1 MSRSHAPRLFLSLP
15 EKRDSKA
22 AKPHCRISVYEII
35 RSSSLRLLF
44 LWCERRSGLT
54 RRKRGPRER
63 FAQQSFH
70 GEKPEARRDAV
81 FCGSAAKAKSKAGDG
96 ESPVSSTRAFL
107 MAPSRRA
114 SFFVVRGMSRLDPE
128 MSVSPGCHGSFTPD
142 FAVFAPLLLTEA
154 LLFCKIKSNTKKV
167 KI

>member
-44 LWCERRSGLT
+44 LWCERRSGLPQ
-54 RRKRGPRER
+54 RKRGPRER
-63 FAQQSFH
+63 FAQHRFH
-70 GEKPEARRDAV
+70 GEKPEPRRDAV

-114 SFFVVRGMSRLDPE
+114 SFLWCKGCPGLPRRCAFSGLSWIIRAGFRGVRAAFIDRGIVVL
-128 MSVSPGCHGSFTPD
+128 
-142 FAVFAPLLLTEA
+142 
-154 LLFCKIKSNTKKV
+154 
-167 KI
+167 